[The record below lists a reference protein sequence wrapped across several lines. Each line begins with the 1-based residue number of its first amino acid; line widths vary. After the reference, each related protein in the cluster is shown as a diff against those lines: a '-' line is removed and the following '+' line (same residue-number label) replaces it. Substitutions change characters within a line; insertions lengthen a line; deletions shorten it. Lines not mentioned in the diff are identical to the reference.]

1 MTPGFQTL
9 RLRLLA
15 FANGLAPS
23 HLSRKFGDSDLVQ
36 EALTEITRDFASF
49 RGQSE
54 AELMA
59 WAFTILRRTALDH
72 VSRFRADKR
81 NANREQ
87 SLTEWIPSRQSKPDE
102 QAEFNEQIALRLAAL
117 SRLPDKQ
124 RWIIEQRDLFA
135 REYPELAVESGMSEI
150 ALRKLYSRAIVAW
163 KAEADCREA
172 P

>member
-1 MTPGFQTL
+1 MSPGFRTL
-9 RLRLLA
+9 RLRLMA
-15 FANGLAPS
+15 FANGLTPS
-23 HLSRKFGDSDLVQ
+23 HFSRKFGDSDLVQ
-36 EALTEITRDFASF
+36 EALAEITRDFASF

-72 VSRFRADKR
+72 VSRFRAEKR
-81 NANREQ
+81 NFNREQ
-87 SLTEWIPSRQSKPDE
+87 SLADWIPSQRTKPDD

-124 RWIIEQRDLFA
+124 RWIIEQRDLLA
-135 REYPELAVESGMSEI
+135 REYPELAIESGMTEI

-163 KAEADCREA
+163 KAEADSREA